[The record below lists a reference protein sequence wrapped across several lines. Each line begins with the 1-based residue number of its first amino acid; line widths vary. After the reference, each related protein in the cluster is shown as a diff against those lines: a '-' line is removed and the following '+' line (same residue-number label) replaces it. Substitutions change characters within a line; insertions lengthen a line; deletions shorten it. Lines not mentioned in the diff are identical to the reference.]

1 MFSLPW
7 VFVFHFCSTIF
18 IYTLINIST
27 ISRMMVIIIVIKLPV
42 VFSSVPLLFFLHV
55 VFVCFARTVKDSF
68 QYQHPVWLLSRKR
81 HNNYMMMTSPKTKE
95 LTPVCI
101 GWIVAWHHSGQNWR
115 NLQHH
120 NGHWWTTR
128 AALAATP
135 GNASLDIW
143 IFVRNN
149 YKLLTSDSNWEHVL
163 MVTLSSINY
172 SLSLINIPS
181 TLHKYRA

>member
-81 HNNYMMMTSPKTKE
+81 HNNDMMMTSPKTKE

-128 AALAATP
+128 AALASSP

-149 YKLLTSDSNWEHVL
+149 N
-163 MVTLSSINY
+163 
-172 SLSLINIPS
+172 
-181 TLHKYRA
+181 